1 MTVAQIMQSF
11 VKVLG
16 SCLVLAW
23 VGLALGAWL
32 WIRRSL

>member
-1 MTVAQIMQSF
+1 MTVDMIMQSF
-11 VKVLG
+11 VKVLAA
-16 SCLVLAW
+16 CLVLAW